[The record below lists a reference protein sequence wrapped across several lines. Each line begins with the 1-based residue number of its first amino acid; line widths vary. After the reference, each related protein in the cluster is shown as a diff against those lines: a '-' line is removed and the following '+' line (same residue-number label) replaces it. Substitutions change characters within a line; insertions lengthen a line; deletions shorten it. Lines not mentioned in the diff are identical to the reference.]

1 MNDHWKSVIAIA
13 IGGMIVANAIAD
25 ATWKAA
31 LDGAWET
38 PGNWSSDALPLATE
52 RALITPSD
60 NAYTVTVSTA
70 QTVQGLTLSGQSDR
84 SYRTRLEIDGPLTI
98 DGAELTARYCDIVV
112 GESGSL
118 EIRNSLS
125 QNSLL
130 GTGSRLMV
138 DGGTFA
144 MTNAVAKPLDIGEK
158 AWLSGGSPSFVVNA
172 GRAVFRGP
180 SLMLVASASGYSRT
194 ELNGGTLEFVDS
206 SASANAMMC
215 YLDLNSDTGEAFKI
229 DGNAELL
236 FSHGGS
242 MTFGRGVHTFSG
254 NAKMRMVSVSDNN
267 ILVFGPYS
275 SDNNRTSTVNI
286 SGDAS
291 IEAGELREFLFG
303 KSDLRTTGTKGFL
316 NLSGGLVEL
325 GYRVQLGGGIGEY
338 EMNQTGGRFVA
349 RQYGVRIG
357 GVPYTLYNT
366 SQSNA
371 KDLCCT
377 STVKVAGGIF
387 ECRAEQSHNNTPNK
401 SMWGLVV
408 GAGLVGTTTP
418 HLMNGW
424 TDGRLVIADGG
435 TVSNGACAKIVGVGK
450 AIGTILQTGGRFTG
464 DGATEWFNEARDA
477 LVIGAFGGT
486 GIYDMQGGTAELDCP
501 LYVGGTTL
509 ALLQRTDG
517 NGELPSDIDGK
528 AVGTLRISGGTMS
541 VTRDAVVGLDGM
553 GTIEL
558 AGNGMLTIGRDLTL
572 TNVVEGCAPTL
583 KFTLSGETVPTLKVG
598 GSLNVDEGAKLV
610 VDAGDFAG
618 PHGKF
623 LLVDCASAD
632 WKFAEADVTFVG
644 SPDLSIR
651 RRADG
656 NLYLVRRRGSRII
669 VR

>member
-1 MNDHWKSVIAIA
+1 MNDHGKSVIAIV
-13 IGGMIVANAIAD
+13 IGGMLAMNAIAD

-38 PGNWSSDALPLATE
+38 PGNWSSDGLPLATE

-70 QTVQGLTLSGQSDR
+70 QTVRGLTLSGQTDL
-84 SYRTRLEIDGPLTI
+84 SYRTRLEIDAPLTI

-112 GESGSL
+112 GKSGSL
-118 EIRNSLS
+118 EIKNLSS

-130 GTGSRLMV
+130 GTGSRLTV

-144 MTNAVAKPLDIGEK
+144 MTNGAAKPMTIGEK
-158 AWLSGGSPSFVVNA
+158 EWMFGGNPSFVVNA
-172 GRAVFRGP
+172 GRAVFEGP
-180 SLMLVASASGYSRT
+180 GLMLVASASGYSRT
-194 ELNGGTLEFVDS
+194 ELKGGTLEFVDS
-206 SASANAMMC
+206 SANANAMLC

-229 DGNAELL
+229 DGDAELL

-254 NAKMRMVSVSDNN
+254 NARMRMISVSDNN

-275 SDNNRTSTVNI
+275 SDNNRISTVNI
-286 SGDAS
+286 SGNAS
-291 IEAGELREFLFG
+291 IEAGVLREFVFG
-303 KSDLRTTGTKGFL
+303 KTDLRTTGTKGFL
-316 NLSGGLVEL
+316 NMSGGFVEL
-325 GYRVQLGGGIGEY
+325 GYRVQLGGGTGVY

-349 RQYGVRIG
+349 RRYGVRIG
-357 GVPYTLYNT
+357 GVPYTLFNT
-366 SQSNA
+366 SLANA
-371 KDLCCT
+371 KDMCCT
-377 STVKVAGGIF
+377 STVTVAGGIF
-387 ECRAEQSHNNTPNK
+387 ECRAELSHGYSPNK
-401 SMWGLVV
+401 AMCGLVV
-408 GAGLVGTTTP
+408 GAGLVGTTAP

-464 DGATEWFNEARDA
+464 DGATEWFNESRDA

-486 GIYDMQGGTAELDCP
+486 GIYDMRGGTAELDCP

-509 ALLQRTDG
+509 TLLQRTDG
-517 NGELPSDIDGK
+517 NRELPSDTEGK

-541 VTRDAVVGLDGM
+541 VTRYAVVGLDGT

-558 AGNGMLTIGRDLTL
+558 AGDGALTIGRDLTL
-572 TNVVEGCAPTL
+572 TNAVEGCAPTL

-610 VDAGDFAG
+610 VDASDFAG
-618 PHGKF
+618 PYGKF
-623 LLVDCASAD
+623 LLIDCASAD
-632 WKFAEADVTFVG
+632 WRFAEADVTFIG

>member
-1 MNDHWKSVIAIA
+1 MNEHAKSVAAVA
-13 IGGMIVANAIAD
+13 IGGMLAANAIAD
-25 ATWKAA
+25 ATWKTA
-31 LDGAWET
+31 LDGAWESA
-38 PGNWSSDALPLATE
+38 GNWSPERLPLATE

-84 SYRTRLEIDGPLTI
+84 SYRTRLKIDAPLTI

-112 GESGSL
+112 GESGNL
-118 EIRNSLS
+118 EIRNSSS

-130 GTGSRLMV
+130 GTGSRLTV

-144 MTNAVAKPLDIGEK
+144 MTNAVAKPLLIGEK
-158 AWLSGGSPSFVVNA
+158 EWLNGGSPSFVVNA
-172 GRAVFRGP
+172 GRAVFSG
-180 SLMLVASASGYSRT
+180 SGLMLFASASGYSRT

-206 SASANAMMC
+206 SANANAMLC
-215 YLDLNSDTGEAFKI
+215 YLDLNGDAGEAFKI
-229 DGNAELL
+229 AGDAELL

-242 MTFGRGVHTFSG
+242 ITFGRGVHTFSD
-254 NAKMRMVSVSDNN
+254 NAKMRMVSVRDSNM
-267 ILVFGPYS
+267 LVFGPYS
-275 SDNNRTSTVNI
+275 SDNNRMSTVNI
-286 SGDAS
+286 SGNAS
-291 IEAGELREFLFG
+291 IEAGVLREFLFG
-303 KSDLRTTGTKGFL
+303 KADLRTTGTKGVF
-316 NLSGGLVEL
+316 NLSGGFVEL
-325 GYRVQLGGGIGEY
+325 GYRVQLGGGIGVY
-338 EMNQTGGRFVA
+338 EMSQAGGRFVA
-349 RQYGVRIG
+349 RRYGVRIG

-366 SQSNA
+366 SHANA

-377 STVKVAGGIF
+377 STVTVAGGIF
-387 ECRAEQSHNNTPNK
+387 ECRAELSHGISPRK

-408 GAGLVGTTTP
+408 GAGLVGKKTP

-477 LVIGAFGGT
+477 LVLGAFGGT
-486 GIYDMQGGTAELDCP
+486 GIYDMRGGTAELDCP

-509 ALLQRTDG
+509 ALLQKTDES
-517 NGELPSDIDGK
+517 GELPSDTEGK
-528 AVGTLRISGGTMS
+528 AVGTLRISGGAMS
-541 VTRDAVVGLDGM
+541 VARDAVVGLDGT

-558 AGNGMLTIGRDLTL
+558 AGDGTLTIGRDLTL
-572 TNVVEGCAPTL
+572 TNSVVGCAPTL
-583 KFTLSGETVPTLKVG
+583 KFTLSGETAPALKIG
-598 GSLNVDEGAKLV
+598 GSLNVGEGAKLV

-618 PHGKF
+618 PYGKF

-632 WKFAEADVTFVG
+632 WKFAETDVSFVG

-656 NLYLVRRRGSRII
+656 NLYLVRRRGSRIMI
-669 VR
+669 R

>member
-1 MNDHWKSVIAIA
+1 MNDHGKSVIAIA
-13 IGGMIVANAIAD
+13 VGGMLAMNVVAD

-38 PGNWSSDALPLATE
+38 PENWSSDGLPLATE

-70 QTVQGLTLSGQSDR
+70 QTVQGLTLSGQTDL
-84 SYRTRLEIDGPLTI
+84 SYRTRLEIDAPLTI

-112 GESGSL
+112 GKSGSL
-118 EIRNSLS
+118 EIKNLS
-125 QNSLL
+125 SQDSLL
-130 GTGSRLMV
+130 GIGSRLTV
-138 DGGTFA
+138 DGGTFT
-144 MTNAVAKPLDIGEK
+144 MTNAVSKPLAIGEK
-158 AWLSGGSPSFVVNA
+158 PWLAGGNPSFVVNA
-172 GRAVFRGP
+172 GRAVFSGTN
-180 SLMLVASASGYSRT
+180 LMLGASASGYSRT
-194 ELNGGTLEFVDS
+194 ELNGGTLEFIDS
-206 SASANAMMC
+206 SANANVMLC
-215 YLDLNSDTGEAFKI
+215 YFDLNSDTGEAFKI
-229 DGNAELL
+229 DGDAELL

-275 SDNNRTSTVNI
+275 SDNNRISTVNI

-291 IEAGELREFLFG
+291 IEAGVLREFIFG
-303 KSDLRTTGTKGFL
+303 KTDLRTMGTKGFL
-316 NLSGGLVEL
+316 NLSGGFMEL
-325 GYRVQLGGGIGEY
+325 GYRVQLGGGIGVY

-349 RQYGVRIG
+349 RRYGVRIG
-357 GVPYTLYNT
+357 GVPYTMYNT
-366 SQSNA
+366 SHANA

-377 STVKVAGGIF
+377 STVTVAGGIF
-387 ECRAEQSHNNTPNK
+387 ECRAELSHGNTPNN
-401 SMWGLVV
+401 SMLGLVV
-408 GAGLVGTTTP
+408 GAGLVGTKAP

-450 AIGTILQTGGRFTG
+450 AIGTILQTGGKFTG

-486 GIYDMQGGTAELDCP
+486 GIYDMRGGTAELDCP

-517 NGELPSDIDGK
+517 NGELPSDAEGK

-541 VTRDAVVGLDGM
+541 VTRYAVVGLDGT

-558 AGNGMLTIGRDLTL
+558 AGDGTLTIGRDLTL
-572 TNVVEGCAPTL
+572 TNAVEGCAPTL
-583 KFTLSGETVPTLKVG
+583 KFTLSGETVPTLKIG

-610 VDAGDFAG
+610 VDANDFAG
-618 PHGKF
+618 PYGKF
-623 LLVDCASAD
+623 LLVDCASGD
-632 WKFAEADVTFVG
+632 WKFAEEDVTFVG

-656 NLYLVRRRGSRII
+656 NLYLVHRRGSRII

>member
-1 MNDHWKSVIAIA
+1 MNDHWKSMIAIA
-13 IGGMIVANAIAD
+13 IGGMLAVNVIAD

-38 PGNWSSDALPLATE
+38 PGNWSSGGLPLATE

-84 SYRTRLEIDGPLTI
+84 SYGTRLEIDAPLTI

-112 GESGSL
+112 GESGTL
-118 EIRNSLS
+118 EIKNLSSRNSI
-125 QNSLL
+125 L
-130 GTGSRLMV
+130 GTGSRLTV

-144 MTNAVAKPLDIGEK
+144 MTNGVTKPMTICGESK
-158 AWLSGGSPSFVVNA
+158 PMLGEAPSFVVNA
-172 GRAVFRGP
+172 GRAVLRGP
-180 SLMLVASASGYSRT
+180 SVMFYGSDYSRT

-206 SASANAMMC
+206 SANCNAVMC
-215 YLDLNSDTGEAFKI
+215 YFHLNSDTGEAFKI
-229 DGNAELL
+229 DGDAELL
-236 FSHGGS
+236 FSYGGS
-242 MTFGRGVHTFSG
+242 ATFGRGVHTFSG
-254 NAKMRMVSVSDNN
+254 NAKMRMVSVRDSN
-267 ILVFGPYS
+267 ILAFGPYYS
-275 SDNNRTSTVNI
+275 ENNRTSTVNI

-291 IEAGELREFLFG
+291 IEAGALREFIFG

-316 NLSGGLVEL
+316 NLSGGFVEL
-325 GYRVQLGGGIGEY
+325 GYRVQLGGGSGVY

-349 RQYGVRIG
+349 RRYGVRIG
-357 GVPYTLYNT
+357 GVPNSVANT
-366 SQSNA
+366 THIDA

-377 STVKVAGGIF
+377 STVTVAGGIF
-387 ECRAEQSHNNTPNK
+387 ECRAELSHGISPSK
-401 SMWGLVV
+401 AMWGLVV

-418 HLMNGW
+418 RLMNGW

-450 AIGTILQTGGRFTG
+450 AIGTVLQTGGRFTG
-464 DGATEWFNEARDA
+464 DCATERFNEARDA
-477 LVIGAFGGT
+477 LVLGAFGGT

-509 ALLQRTDG
+509 VLLQRTDG
-517 NGELPSDIDGK
+517 NGELPSDTDGK
-528 AVGTLRISGGTMS
+528 AVGALRISGGTMS
-541 VTRDAVVGLDGM
+541 VTRDAVVGLDGT

-558 AGNGMLTIGRDLTL
+558 AGDGTLTIGRNLTL
-572 TNVVEGCAPTL
+572 TNAVEGCAPTL

-618 PHGKF
+618 PYGKF
-623 LLVDCASAD
+623 LLVDCSSAD
-632 WKFAEADVTFVG
+632 WNFAEADVTFVG